1 MVDISFLF
9 TTFPYVAVAI
19 AVIGSVYRYFTDR
32 FSYSSQSSQFLESKE
47 LFLGS
52 LQWHYGIILVL
63 LSHTG
68 ATLLAPYSGLILAD
82 PIVRDLIRMLGPI
95 LGLSAAFGLVMLIIR
110 RLSNVK
116 VRSVT
121 SRADWVMLLLL
132 LVQVALGLSI
142 TFFYRWGSTWYPY
155 TATPWL
161 VSLATFNPQP
171 QFVEGLPLIIQFH
184 FLNPF
189 LIIAIIP
196 FTSLVH
202 LFTVPI
208 TYIWRPYQVVIWN
221 RRKNTGVQQ
230 MNKKKLMKNDK

>member
-63 LSHTG
+63 LSHMG

-82 PIVRDLIRMLGPI
+82 PVVRDLIRMLGPI
-95 LGLSAAFGLVMLIIR
+95 LGLSAAFGIVMLIIR

-116 VRSVT
+116 VRAVT

-155 TATPWL
+155 TEETKELNENAR
-161 VSLATFNPQP
+161 V
-171 QFVEGLPLIIQFH
+171 LIENSDEYRKSVNDLH

-196 FTSLVH
+196 FTRLVH